1 MKNSKMK
8 LIEVVSVSEATL
20 LIGGMDLAN
29 MPTDNDN
36 VEDHRGDYSNNYD
49 HNDGNFGGQGSNT
62 DGKGDKE
69 SPSGS
74 TQAFGRAQARRRRR
88 ARASLTLF

>member
-20 LIGGMDLAN
+20 LIGGMDLAS

-36 VEDHRGDYSNNYD
+36 IQDDRGDKGD
-49 HNDGNFGGQGSNT
+49 HSDGNFSGNNSNT
-62 DGKGDKE
+62 DGKADNENKDQSRIEAIGH
-69 SPSGS
+69 SW
-74 TQAFGRAQARRRRR
+74 ARRRRR
-88 ARASLTLF
+88 ARASLTIF